1 MMCDFQSL
9 CSNCCN
15 IETAHGYTID
25 LVGDQKGEKEEGEWS
40 ITIMRQF
47 TALMCKVRVI
57 AMKSHI
63 FYRIQSHKYFA
74 NFLGTFTYV
83 IKH

>member
-1 MMCDFQSL
+1 MFKLLQYR
-9 CSNCCN
+9 NYR
-15 IETAHGYTID
+15 IAHGYTID
-25 LVGDQKGEKEEGEWS
+25 LVGDKKGDKEEGEWS

-63 FYRIQSHKYFA
+63 FYRIYDRTNTS
-74 NFLGTFTYV
+74 N
-83 IKH
+83 